1 MKKITVLILI
11 LTILVNMTS
20 FGKATKK
27 TNSDVSVQNQET
39 LGSRYGSK
47 NVGYVTKPSD
57 WFNFMD
63 SNSSPNTIQI
73 TPDGVNIVTL
83 DIIFARGQATSNEVA
98 LAIQEKYL
106 NSGIE
111 NKNIS
116 LKDTSINGYK
126 GKKVKINFPD
136 GTLYI
141 VNCIDYNGN
150 IYLVAQEGLSEY
162 QNKLLKVIDTWN
174 PSK

>member
-1 MKKITVLILI
+1 MKKISLFILI
-11 LTILVNMTS
+11 LTILANVIS
-20 FGKATKK
+20 FGKTTNK
-27 TNSDVSVQNQET
+27 TNNKANSQNQISGT
-39 LGSRYGSK
+39 RYGNR

-63 SNSSPNTIQI
+63 SDSSPNTIQI
-73 TPDGVNIVTL
+73 TPDGVNIITL

-98 LAIQEKYL
+98 LAIQKKYL

-174 PSK
+174 PNK

>member
-1 MKKITVLILI
+1 MKKISVFILM
-11 LTILVNMTS
+11 LTILTNITS
-20 FGKATKK
+20 FGGTTNK
-27 TNSDVSVQNQET
+27 TNNKANSQNQISGT
-39 LGSRYGSK
+39 RYGSK

-63 SNSSPNTIQI
+63 PNSSPNTIQI

-174 PSK
+174 PNK

>member
-1 MKKITVLILI
+1 M
-11 LTILVNMTS
+11 
-20 FGKATKK
+20 
-27 TNSDVSVQNQET
+27 
-39 LGSRYGSK
+39 
-47 NVGYVTKPSD
+47 
-57 WFNFMD
+57 
-63 SNSSPNTIQI
+63 
-73 TPDGVNIVTL
+73 

-174 PSK
+174 PNK